1 MDHELIQIE
10 LLYCQYGWPIDKIAT
25 TIGQPI
31 TYVSMA
37 IDKSGWVQGSAMPK
51 KDDALVRADDAPSG
65 QAFAI
70 QQLKDKEV
78 DKQAMLAPLVAI
90 TEIRLLGKLSTAI
103 SSVDSED
110 PDAHVKLANL
120 VKSFKQ
126 LTQDSVTSKVI
137 DDVNGKP
144 GVAVQVITQ
153 IM

>member
-10 LLYCQYGWPIDKIAT
+10 LLYCQYGWPIEKIAS
-25 TIGQPI
+25 TIGQPV

-37 IDKSGWVQGSAMPK
+37 VKNNALVQGSAMPK
-51 KDDALVRADDAPSG
+51 KDDALVRAEDAPSG

-70 QQLKDKEV
+70 QQLKDQEV
-78 DKQAMLAPLVAI
+78 DKQAMLAPLVAV
-90 TEIRLLGKLSTAI
+90 TEIRLLGKLSSAI